1 MTYRPRTLFLCLSL
15 LWLAANLSLAQEAKG
30 ERLTLKSRI
39 TSPQPMTGIVLWTT
53 NAAVKTA
60 PIQLEFTYMRYDQ
73 VVKGRGQYDWS
84 ELDKLLDQ
92 VAGRGHQLILRWH
105 DTYVAQTNGLPKYL
119 QQLPGYAG
127 ITAKS
132 EGKQTGFPDWS
143 HPEAQAFLLEFFSQ
157 YAQRYDRDPR
167 IAFLQVGFGLW
178 SEYHIYDGPFQLGKT
193 FPSKELQARFANH
206 LAGALTQTPW
216 LISIDAAA
224 AERSPYAEQPELL
237 KLRFGLFDD
246 SFNHAKHAKI
256 NEPNWRVMGMDRWQH
271 SPTGGEFSFYTKG
284 DQKRALAPQGANGQP
299 FEKQAQQ
306 FHISFMLGDAQP
318 EYQSSERIAQASMA
332 CGYQFKL
339 LELQRSGKST
349 VGTITNTG
357 IAPIYFDAYPAM
369 RGVRAHDS
377 LKHLLPGQS
386 KRFTIDS
393 VGDSRDFSIE
403 CDRLVPGQRIQF
415 AADIE

>member
-1 MTYRPRTLFLCLSL
+1 MSPRPWTPVLCFSL
-15 LWLAANLSLAQEAKG
+15 LVLAAGPSQAQDAKDQ
-30 ERLTLKSRI
+30 RLTLKSRI
-39 TSPQPMTGIVLWTT
+39 TSTQPMTGIVLWTT
-53 NAAVKTA
+53 NAAVHTA
-60 PIQLEFTYMRYDQ
+60 PVQLEFTYMRYDQ

-92 VAGRGHQLILRWH
+92 VASRGHQLILRWH

-143 HPEAQAFLLEFFSQ
+143 HPEAQDFLLEFFGR
-157 YAQRYDRDPR
+157 YAERYDRDPR

-193 FPSKELQARFANH
+193 FPSKDLQARFAQH
-206 LAGALTQTPW
+206 LASVLTQTPW
-216 LISIDAAA
+216 MISIDAAA
-224 AERSPYAEQPELL
+224 AERSPYAERPDLL

-256 NEPNWRVMGMDRWQH
+256 NEPNWRVMGMERWQQA
-271 SPTGGEFSFYTKG
+271 PTGGEFSFYTKA
-284 DQKRALAPQGANGQP
+284 DQKRALDPQGAHGTS

-306 FHISFMLGDAQP
+306 FHITFMLGDAQP

-339 LELQRSGKST
+339 LELKSSDKST
-349 VGTITNTG
+349 VGTFTNTG
-357 IAPIYFDAYPAM
+357 VAPIYYDAYPSM
-369 RGVRAHDS
+369 RGVRSRES

-386 KRFTIDS
+386 KSFTIDS
-393 VGDSRDFSIE
+393 DGVSQDFGIE
-403 CDRLVPGQRIQF
+403 CDRLVPGQRIRF
-415 AADIE
+415 AADLE

>member
-1 MTYRPRTLFLCLSL
+1 MKVRPGITFLCFNLFV
-15 LWLAANLSLAQEAKG
+15 LAANVSPAQEAKG
-30 ERLTLKSRI
+30 KRLTLTSRI
-39 TSPQPMTGIVLWTT
+39 TSTQPMTGIVLWTT

-60 PIQLEFTYMRYDQ
+60 PVQLEFTYMRYDQ

-84 ELDKLLDQ
+84 ELDRLLEK

-127 ITAKS
+127 ITARS

-143 HPEAQAFLLEFFSQ
+143 HPESQAFLLEFFSR
-157 YAQRYDRDPR
+157 YAERYDRDSR

-216 LISIDAAA
+216 MISIDAAD
-224 AERSPYAEQPELL
+224 AERSPYAERPDLL

-256 NEPNWRVMGMDRWQH
+256 NEPNWRVMGMERWQQA
-271 SPTGGEFSFYTKG
+271 PTGGEFSFYTKA
-284 DQKRALAPQGANGQP
+284 DQKRALDPQGAHGTP

-318 EYQSSERIAQASMA
+318 EYQSSQRIEQASMA

-339 LELQRSGKST
+339 LELNST
-349 VGTITNTG
+349 STSTIGTITNVG
-357 IAPIYFDAYPAM
+357 IAPIYYDAYPSM
-369 RGVRAHDS
+369 RGVRSGES

-386 KRFTIDS
+386 KTFTIDS
-393 VGDSRDFSIE
+393 VGEGRDFSIE

-415 AADIE
+415 AADLE